1 MSVSSVGSSSNAYL
15 SALQQQSS
23 TSAVQAIGRERE
35 SDGDKDDGVAAA
47 KAPTPSVNLSGQTTG
62 STINVTA

>member
-15 SALQQQSS
+15 PALQQQSS

-35 SDGDKDDGVAAA
+35 KDGDKDDGIAAA
-47 KAPTPSVNLSGQTTG
+47 KPPAPSVNLNGQTTG
-62 STINVTA
+62 TTINVTA